1 MRIFLPVLFSL
12 IAVPALAQS
21 ALAQSKMVEVHDRAA
36 MPGFS
41 INADVADDLDVFNQA
56 GQKIGE
62 VEEVV
67 GSTRETP
74 EALVVDF
81 EDQVVD
87 YGPEDRIIP
96 LSAFTF
102 DGSGMVMADG
112 ITATEMPRWR
122 D

>member
-12 IAVPALAQS
+12 IAVP